1 MVWSD
6 IKENVNKVKGQ
17 GHGFNSVNFF
27 SYFIITDFTSSL
39 TRCMTLVTIT
49 ILIDFDLSLY
59 VKTLMKEVG
68 VSWQ

>member
-17 GHGFNSVNFF
+17 GHGFNSVSFF

-39 TRCMTLVTIT
+39 TRCMTLVTII
-49 ILIDFDLSLY
+49 ILIDFDHFLY

>member
-6 IKENVNKVKGQ
+6 IKENVNKVKDQ

-39 TRCMTLVTIT
+39 TRCMTLVTII

>member
-1 MVWSD
+1 MVWSGV
-6 IKENVNKVKGQ
+6 KENVNKVKGQ
-17 GHGFNSVNFF
+17 GHGCNSVNFF

-39 TRCMTLVTIT
+39 TRCMTLVTI
-49 ILIDFDLSLY
+49 ILIDFDLSLC